1 MISADVLLSCLLRWR
16 FGLNAKC
23 SSLPLPRNFVTV
35 ADKGLAVCVPWV
47 MAWAVECRAEAR
59 RYVYLVRLHSVV
71 LGSRREFA
79 SEENTAFGI
88 AIRR

>member
-1 MISADVLLSCLLRWR
+1 MCCWATFCASVPGLSPSVLRY
-16 FGLNAKC
+16 
-23 SSLPLPRNFVTV
+23 PLPRNFVTV

-59 RYVYLVRLHSVV
+59 RYVYVVRLHSVV